1 MTPTRSVTY
10 PGSQPAA
17 APDSSMPVFDFSQTL
32 ERARQAD
39 KPQPSLAQQL
49 ADVLIEIPADASDDR
64 SAAIALI
71 VDADTLTKRLDHF
84 LAEQRKK
91 KIQRTREKRDD
102 LVARCR
108 AAEKEKTEKYV
119 AAAYIGQNINSAR
132 AVGSKLFAL
141 QQRLA
146 EFGARPV
153 YQTSTEQETWNAGK
167 AQAQAELGTEQ
178 KRILELEA
186 EHRLAWDVHRQAE
199 EKWAELHEQF
209 RQADSKLNELTK
221 QN

>member
-1 MTPTRSVTY
+1 MTRPIVY
-10 PGSQPAA
+10 PGGSQPAA

-71 VDADTLTKRLDHF
+71 VDADTLTKRAQHF

-91 KIQRTREKRDD
+91 KIERTRQKRDE
-102 LVARCR
+102 LALACR
-108 AAEKEKTEKYV
+108 TAEKEKTDKYIS
-119 AAAYIGQNINSAR
+119 AASIGQELNTAR
-132 AVGSKLFAL
+132 SPLAPLSLLL
-141 QQRLA
+141 QQARDAAQRPIYATTKEKAALDQKQANANA
-146 EFGARPV
+146 ELKA
-153 YQTSTEQETWNAGK
+153 EQE
-167 AQAQAELGTEQ
+167 
-178 KRILELEA
+178 RILELEQR
-186 EHRLAWDVHRQAE
+186 HRTAWDAHKEVEAA
-199 EKWAELHEQF
+199 WAGLHEQF
-209 RQADSKLNELTK
+209 RQADSKLNELTM